1 MAIGENTKLFFKY
14 GSQENYKNLKAKD
27 AGTFYVTSDTH
38 RLYLGSDLLSQ
49 AVLVVATTKEL
60 PGGVNGTGI
69 DPGQIAYVID
79 GNILCI
85 KRPATDD
92 LAEGWTQLNPN
103 TDTTIKSIQ
112 HVVSN
117 VVNGNAATLKTSLT
131 DSKENSIETANPV
144 SIKGD
149 AASGILVSADG
160 SAITIKNS
168 PLAVKDVTDGIQ
180 LGFSDSNNVVLK
192 GDGVTTVNHTENA
205 ITIRS
210 TDTKVTSG
218 TLAAAPK
225 ASGFG
230 ITASVT
236 QSNGTESN
244 TINLGTEGGVTID
257 PIIAIGKAGESTGT
271 STTRFAN
278 GTATLDVYTTKQVDD
293 AIDQAKQTMN
303 AMTYKG
309 KVGGADGIKA
319 LPTTGVAIGDT
330 YIVGAPNGYQI
341 AEGSPIYPL
350 GTLIIAKAKSGVT
363 EDDKGFLPANGVD
376 WDAVKTSDIDTTY
389 TLVPLAG
396 DKKIQLKSSVEG
408 NDSTLQFVGDAAIN
422 VAIGGSNTTPT
433 VTLTHT
439 KHIPTTTENP
449 TAITQTT
456 GKSAKVTYLSGLTF
470 DAFGHVA
477 TMTTTDATLLDTV
490 NTKFSILGSV
500 TTANKEIK
508 LGFSLQDSAKN
519 TVENA
524 IKVKSET
531 LQITASNETSDP
543 KNAVVSADIVWGTF

>member
-1 MAIGENTKLFFKY
+1 MAIEQNTKLFFKY
-14 GSQENYKNLKAKD
+14 GTQAKYTALTAKD

-49 AVLVVATTKEL
+49 AVLVVATTKQL
-60 PGGVNGTGI
+60 PGGVNGEGI

-85 KRPATDD
+85 KRPATED

-103 TDTTIKSIQ
+103 TDTTIKTIQ

-117 VVNGNAATLKTSLT
+117 VTDGNAATLKTSLT
-131 DSKENSIETANPV
+131 DSKGNSIETANPV

-168 PLAVKDVTDGIQ
+168 SLAVKDTIGGIQ
-180 LGFSDSNNVVLK
+180 LGFSDLNNVVLK
-192 GDGVTTVNHTENA
+192 GEGATTVSHTDKA
-205 ITIRS
+205 ITIKS

-218 TLAAAPK
+218 TLEAAPK
-225 ASGFG
+225 ALGFG

-236 QSNGTESN
+236 QSDGSI
-244 TINLGTEGGVTID
+244 INLGTADGATIN
-257 PIIAIGKAGESTGT
+257 PIIAIGKAGKRTGT
-271 STTRFAN
+271 STVHFAD

-293 AIDQAKQTMN
+293 AIDQAQKAMN

-309 KVGGADGIKA
+309 KVDATHK
-319 LPTTGVAIGDT
+319 LPTTGVAIGDS
-330 YIVGAPNGYQI
+330 YIVGDPDGYKI
-341 AEGSPIYPL
+341 ADGGSTYPL
-350 GTLIIAKAKSGVT
+350 GTLIIAKAKTGASEGAGGT
-363 EDDKGFLPANGVD
+363 LASEDLE
-376 WDAVKTSDIDTTY
+376 WDAVLTSDTDTTY
-389 TLVPLAG
+389 TLIPLET
-396 DKKIQLKSSVEG
+396 DKKIQLKPSAG
-408 NDSTLQFVGDAAIN
+408 GDGSTLQFVGDDAIN
-422 VAIGGSNTTPT
+422 VTIGGSDATPT

-439 KHIPTTTENP
+439 EHTPTTTKNP
-449 TAITQTT
+449 TAITQAT

-490 NTKFSILGSV
+490 NAKLSILGSV
-500 TTANKEIK
+500 TTANEEIK
-508 LGFSLQDSAKN
+508 LGFSLQDSANN

-524 IKVKSET
+524 IKVKSKT

-543 KNAVVSADIVWGTF
+543 KNAVVTADIVWGTF

>member
-1 MAIGENTKLFFKY
+1 MAIEQNTKLFFKY
-14 GSQENYKNLKAKD
+14 GTQAKYTALTAKD

-49 AVLVVATTKEL
+49 AVLVVATTNQL
-60 PGGVNGTGI
+60 PGGANGKGI

-85 KRPATDD
+85 KRPATKD

-103 TDTTIKSIQ
+103 TDTTIEAIQ

-117 VVNGNAATLKTSLT
+117 VTDGNAATLKTSLT
-131 DSKENSIETANPV
+131 DSKGNSIETTNPV

-149 AASGILVSADG
+149 AASGILVSSKD

-168 PLAVKDVTDGIQ
+168 PLAVKDVTGGIQ
-180 LGFSDSNNVVLK
+180 LGFTDSNNVILK
-192 GDGVTTVNHTENA
+192 GDGSTTVSYTENA
-205 ITIRS
+205 IKIKS
-210 TDTKVTSG
+210 TKVTSG
-218 TLAAAPK
+218 ALAAAPK
-225 ASGFG
+225 SSGFG

-236 QSNGTESN
+236 QDDGS
-244 TINLGTEGGVTID
+244 TINLGPASGVIIN
-257 PIIAIGKAGESTGT
+257 PIITIGKAGESIGT
-271 STTRFAN
+271 SNVHFVD
-278 GTATLDVYTTKQVDD
+278 GTAKLDVYTIKQVDN
-293 AIDQAKQTMN
+293 AIEKAKQTMN

-309 KVGGADGIKA
+309 KVGGTDGIKA

-330 YIVGAPNGYQI
+330 YIVGASNGYQI
-341 AEGSPIYPL
+341 AEGSSVYPL
-350 GTLIIAKAKSGVT
+350 GTLIIAKAKDGAVEGGDGT
-363 EDDKGFLPANGVD
+363 LPAGKVD

-389 TLVPLAG
+389 TLVPLAA
-396 DKKIQLKSSVEG
+396 DNKIQLKPSTG
-408 NDSTLQFVGDAAIN
+408 GDGSTLKFAGDNAIN
-422 VAIGGSNTTPT
+422 VTIDGTEATPT

-439 KHIPTTTENP
+439 KHNPTITKNP
-449 TAITQTT
+449 TAITQAT

-470 DAFGHVA
+470 DAFGHVS

-490 NTKFSILGSV
+490 NAKLSILGSV

-508 LGFSLQDSAKN
+508 LGFSLQDSANN

-543 KNAVVSADIVWGTF
+543 KNAVVSADIVWGTFQ

>member
-1 MAIGENTKLFFKY
+1 MAIEQNTKLFFKY
-14 GSQENYKNLKAKD
+14 GTQAKYKELQVKD

-49 AVLVVATTKEL
+49 AVLVVATTNEL
-60 PGGVNGTGI
+60 PGGTNGTGI
-69 DPGQIAYVID
+69 DPGQIAYVIN

-85 KRPATDD
+85 KRPATGD

-103 TDTTIKSIQ
+103 TDTTIASIT
-112 HVVSN
+112 HTIAN
-117 VVNGNAATLKTSLT
+117 IADGNAATLKTSLT
-131 DSKENSIETANPV
+131 DSKGNSIETANPV

-149 AASGILVSADG
+149 AASGILVSANG

-168 PLAVKDVTDGIQ
+168 PLAVKDVTGGIQ
-180 LGFSDSNNVVLK
+180 LGFGNSNNVILK
-192 GDGVTTVNHTENA
+192 GEGATTVSHTENA

-236 QSNGTESN
+236 QSDGS
-244 TINLGTEGGVTID
+244 TIDLGTANGVKID
-257 PIIAIGKAGESTGT
+257 PIIAIGKVGESTGT
-271 STTRFAN
+271 SAVHFAD

-293 AIDQAKQTMN
+293 AIDQAQKAMN

-309 KVGGADGIKA
+309 KVDATHK
-319 LPTTGVAIGDT
+319 LPTTKVAIGDA
-330 YIVGAPNGYQI
+330 YIVGDPDGYQI
-341 AEGSPIYPL
+341 AAGGDTYPL
-350 GTLIIAKAKSGVT
+350 GTLIIAKAKGDAVEG
-363 EDDKGFLPANGVD
+363 EDGFLPSGGVD
-376 WDAVKTSDIDTTY
+376 WDAVLTSDIDTTY
-389 TLVPLAG
+389 TLVPLAI
-396 DKKIQLKSSVEG
+396 DKKIQLKPSTG
-408 NDSTLQFVGDAAIN
+408 GDGSTLQFVGDDAIN
-422 VAIGGSNTTPT
+422 VTIGGSSTSPT
-433 VTLTHT
+433 VTLTHAEHT
-439 KHIPTTTENP
+439 PTTTENP

-456 GKSAKVTYLSGLTF
+456 GKSAKITYLSGLTF

>member
-1 MAIGENTKLFFKY
+1 MAIEQNTKLFFKY
-14 GSQENYKNLKAKD
+14 GTQAKYTALNAKD

-49 AVLVVATTKEL
+49 AVLVVATTKNL

-69 DPGQIAYVID
+69 DSGQIAYVID

-85 KRPATDD
+85 KRPATTD
-92 LAEGWTQLNPN
+92 LPEGWTQLNPN
-103 TDTTIKSIQ
+103 TDTTIESIQ
-112 HVVSN
+112 HVISN
-117 VVNGNAATLKTSLT
+117 VADGNAATLKTSLT
-131 DSKENSIETANPV
+131 NSNGDAINSDPV

-149 AASGILVSADG
+149 AASGILVSSKD

-168 PLAVKDVTDGIQ
+168 SLAVKDAIGGIQ
-180 LGFSDSNNVVLK
+180 LGFTDSNNVILK
-192 GDGVTTVNHTENA
+192 GDGATTVSHTENA
-205 ITIRS
+205 ITIKS

-218 TLAAAPK
+218 TLEAAPK

-236 QSNGTESN
+236 QSNGT
-244 TINLGTEGGVTID
+244 TTNLGTEAGVIID
-257 PIIAIGKAGESTGT
+257 PIIAIGKEGESTGT
-271 STTRFAN
+271 STVHFAN

-293 AIDQAKQTMN
+293 AIDQAQKAMN

-309 KVGGADGIKA
+309 KVGGTDGIKA

-330 YIVGAPNGYQI
+330 YIVGASNGYQI
-341 AEGSPIYPL
+341 AEGSPVYPL
-350 GTLIIAKAKSGVT
+350 GTLIIAKAKDGAVEG
-363 EDDKGFLPANGVD
+363 EDGTLPAGKVD
-376 WDAVKTSDIDTTY
+376 WDAVKTSDTDTTY
-389 TLVPLAG
+389 TLVPLAA
-396 DKKIQLKSSVEG
+396 DKKIQLKPSTG
-408 NDSTLQFVGDAAIN
+408 GDGSTLKFAGDDAIN
-422 VAIGGSNTTPT
+422 VTIGGPEATPT

-439 KHIPTTTENP
+439 KHTPTTTKNP
-449 TAITQTT
+449 TAITQAT
-456 GKSAKVTYLSGLTF
+456 GKSAEVTYLSGLTF

-490 NTKFSILGSV
+490 NEKLSILGSV